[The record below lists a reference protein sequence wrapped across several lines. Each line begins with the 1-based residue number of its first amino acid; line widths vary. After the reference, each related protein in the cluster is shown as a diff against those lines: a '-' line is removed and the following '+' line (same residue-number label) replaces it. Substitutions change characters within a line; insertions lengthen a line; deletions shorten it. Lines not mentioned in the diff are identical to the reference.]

1 MATVDKWARAAA
13 QTEEQE
19 EQVAKVEATE
29 AMVGKVVTAVV
40 TAELVATAEMEAAW
54 VVATAEMEVVWAAAR
69 ASVVPSAALLA
80 ACMADK
86 PVVLQV
92 ALTVVAR
99 TMLHV

>member
-29 AMVGKVVTAVV
+29 AMVDKVVTAVV

-54 VVATAEMEVVWAAAR
+54 VVATAERREETAR
-69 ASVVPSAALLA
+69 RSTQPPFPTDAQHSTP
-80 ACMADK
+80 
-86 PVVLQV
+86 
-92 ALTVVAR
+92 
-99 TMLHV
+99 HG